1 MVKDD
6 RDESILFD
14 AGSHELLSA
23 AGVDGGEVDA
33 FVFGPAGPDLCQLA
47 EHLIVF
53 NRQLQSLVNSPI
65 FKNPGDEV
73 LGGDVCD
80 LVLLLEDVGDLE
92 GGGSRSSVLV
102 LLVGEDVDSDDGG
115 FGGAVL
121 AGLGSGVFDHLAGE
135 TLEHAVATLL
145 NAAGGRGHAV

>member
-1 MVKDD
+1 MK
-6 RDESILFD
+6 L
-14 AGSHELLSA
+14 
-23 AGVDGGEVDA
+23 
-33 FVFGPAGPDLCQLA
+33 
-47 EHLIVF
+47 
-53 NRQLQSLVNSPI
+53 PI
-65 FKNPGDEV
+65 EDDEV
-73 LGGDVCD
+73 FSELTKVW
-80 LVLLLEDVGDLE
+80 E